1 MFLGEECNL
10 NSASF
15 FCLVWWIYRQDKVEA
30 IEILVSDL
38 KKFSAYNAEVFKEIT
53 QLLTLRNFR

>member
-1 MFLGEECNL
+1 MFFGEECNL

-15 FCLVWWIYRQDKVEA
+15 FWWIYRQDKVEA

-38 KKFSAYNAEVFKEIT
+38 KKFSAYNAEVYKEIT